1 MLLSAIESLRFAS
14 QATLTA
20 LWGAGVLLIALVA
33 LWAETRRVKRTK
45 IDAVGWMPWTRI
57 FFVALLLGITLL
69 MMALKGWHT
78 G

>member
-1 MLLSAIESLRFAS
+1 MVLSALENLRFAS

-20 LWGAGVLLIALVA
+20 LWGAGVLFIALVA
-33 LWAETRRVKRTK
+33 LWAETRRVRRTK

-57 FFVALLLGITLL
+57 FFVALLLGVSLL